1 MNDGV
6 NNSGTDTDSGTV
18 IAEDAGTAPDVP
30 AVPEDSTSDVGDTN
44 SVSDTVGDF
53 AFPVAD
59 TESVAE
65 DTTDNTLDNSE
76 VGMEVS
82 ESTTESSSDSS
93 VDYTYELNN
102 IEYWQMQ
109 QLEQMQAVQSVSGNS
124 IMVSFDDDSMQALT
138 EIQEKQDMLIDGQ
151 ETFCGLMGC
160 LVLAVCAE
168 WLIGSAKR
176 AVKNFTGRKE

>member
-18 IAEDAGTAPDVP
+18 IAEDAGTAPDVS

-44 SVSDTVGDF
+44 SVSDTVGDS

-59 TESVAE
+59 TES
-65 DTTDNTLDNSE
+65 N
-76 VGMEVS
+76 S
-82 ESTTESSSDSS
+82 ESTEIGSVDGSETSVENTESGADSTI
-93 VDYTYELNN
+93 DYTYELNN

-109 QLEQMQAVQSVSGNS
+109 QLEQMQAVKSVSGNS

-151 ETFCGLMGC
+151 ATFCGLMGC
-160 LVLAVCAE
+160 LVLVVCAE